1 MFLRAFLVLC
11 LLVGT
16 LPSAVV
22 EASAQSRLQEFL
34 AKISPGDLVPGADKF
49 AAPVGNPPVAAVLA
63 GEHTVGY
70 AFVNSDWVNST
81 GYSGKPIEILVG
93 LSTDGKIAGARL
105 MDHHEPIVLI
115 GIPPERIANFI
126 KGYVG
131 RDVLQIAT
139 NAPGAR
145 PEVDIVS
152 GATVTVTVIADSM
165 IRSAIRVARA
175 MKVGGVSAA
184 AAAAPAREVDPAHSA
199 PEDWTGMLGDGS
211 VRRLSLSV
219 GEVTEAFRRAGNNE
233 AAANAEASDPAAT
246 FIDLYAALVSVPAIG
261 KRLLGE
267 DGFAALQSS
276 LQPGQQAILVAS
288 NGLYSFKGSG
298 YVRGGIFD
306 RFEVIQGD
314 TAIRFRDRTHSRVGG
329 LQVGGAPEFHEVD
342 LFRVPEGTTLDP
354 TEPWRLQLLAQ
365 RSYGARDKA
374 FLTFNLGYELPQAY
388 LKQIPPAAPIAP
400 PQTGPASELNEP
412 PLWQAMWRAK
422 LDQIAILLVAL
433 TVLTGV
439 FFFQDWFASRP
450 RLYERVRLGFL
461 VFTLFWLGW
470 YAQAQLSVVNVL
482 AFLNALRTDFR
493 WEYFLMAPLI
503 FILWFATAASL
514 LFWNRGA
521 FCGWLC
527 PFGALQELLNRA
539 ARLVGIPQ
547 LRIPFSVHSRLVA
560 IKYIIFLVLF
570 GVSLT
575 ALATAEKAAEIEPFK
590 TAIILHFARSWPF
603 LLYVGAILAASLTV
617 ERVFCRYLCPLGAAL
632 ALPARLRMFDWL
644 RRYRECGNPCQRC
657 GNECPVQAIHP
668 EGHINPNECIQCLH
682 CQMLYHH
689 DQLCPVMI
697 QRRLKREKHAATGS
711 GPLVLPPRPKV
722 SAQRESEQ
730 VSS

>member
-1 MFLRAFLVLC
+1 MFLRASLILC
-11 LLVGT
+11 LLVGI
-16 LPSAVV
+16 LPSAIVD
-22 EASAQSRLQEFL
+22 ASAQSRLPEFL
-34 AKISPGDLVPGADKF
+34 AKLSPGDLVSGADRF
-49 AAPVGNPPVAAVLA
+49 AAPTGNPPVAAVLA
-63 GEHTVGY
+63 GERTVGY

-126 KGYVG
+126 QGYVG
-131 RDVLQIAT
+131 RDVLQIAS

-175 MKVGGVSAA
+175 MKIGGAGAA
-184 AAAAPAREVDPAHSA
+184 AAAAPVREIDPTHSA
-199 PEDWTGMLGDGS
+199 PQDWTGMLGDGS

-219 GEVTEAFRRAGNNE
+219 GEVTEVFRRAGNNE
-233 AAANAEASDPAAT
+233 AAANPEASDPAAT

-276 LQPGQQAILVAS
+276 LKPDQQAILIAS

-314 TAIRFRDRTHSRVGG
+314 TAMRFRDRTHSRVGA
-329 LQVGGAPEFHEVD
+329 LQVSGAPEFHEVD

-354 TEPWRLQLLAQ
+354 TEAWRLQLLVQ

-374 FLTFNLGYELPQAY
+374 FLTFNLGYELPQPY
-388 LKQIPPAAPIAP
+388 LKQLPAAAQVAP
-400 PQTGPASELNEP
+400 PQTSPAAELNEP
-412 PLWQAMWRAK
+412 PLWHAMWRAK
-422 LDQIAILLVAL
+422 LDQIVILLVAL
-433 TVLTGV
+433 TFLTGV

-470 YAQAQLSVVNVL
+470 YAQAQLSIVNVL

-503 FILWFATAASL
+503 FILWFATAAAL

-570 GVSLT
+570 GVSLS
-575 ALATAEKAAEIEPFK
+575 ALATAEKAAEVEPFK

-603 LLYVGAILAASLTV
+603 VLYVGAILAASLTV

-722 SAQRESEQ
+722 SARRESEE
-730 VSS
+730 VSP

>member
-1 MFLRAFLVLC
+1 MFLRASLILC
-11 LLVGT
+11 LLVGI
-16 LPSAVV
+16 LPSAIVD
-22 EASAQSRLQEFL
+22 ASAQSRLPEFL
-34 AKISPGDLVPGADKF
+34 AKLSPGDLVSGADRF
-49 AAPVGNPPVAAVLA
+49 AAPTGNPPVAAVLA
-63 GEHTVGY
+63 GERTVGY

-139 NAPGAR
+139 NAPSAR

-152 GATVTVTVIADSM
+152 GATVTVAVIADSM

-184 AAAAPAREVDPAHSA
+184 AAAAPAREVDPARSA

-219 GEVTEAFRRAGNNE
+219 GEVTDAFRRAGNNE
-233 AAANAEASDPAAT
+233 AAANPEAADPAAT
-246 FIDLYAALVSVPAIG
+246 FIDLYAGLVSVPAIG

-276 LQPGQQAILVAS
+276 LKPGQQAILVAS

-314 TAIRFRDRTHSRVGG
+314 TSIRFRDRTHSRVGG
-329 LQVGGAPEFHEVD
+329 LQVSGAPEFHEAD

-354 TEPWRLQLLAQ
+354 AEPWRLQLLVQ
-365 RSYGARDKA
+365 RGYGARDKA

-388 LKQIPPAAPIAP
+388 LKQLPAAAQAVS
-400 PQTGPASELNEP
+400 PQNSPASDLNEP

-422 LDQIAILLVAL
+422 LDQIVILLVAL

-461 VFTLFWLGW
+461 VFTLVWLGW
-470 YAQAQLSVVNVL
+470 YAQAQLSIVNVL

-503 FILWFATAASL
+503 FILWFATAAAL

-521 FCGWLC
+521 FYGWLC

-547 LRIPFSVHSRLVA
+547 LRIPFSVVQ
-560 IKYIIFLVLF
+560 
-570 GVSLT
+570 SLQR
-575 ALATAEKAAEIEPFK
+575 
-590 TAIILHFARSWPF
+590 H
-603 LLYVGAILAASLTV
+603 G
-617 ERVFCRYLCPLGAAL
+617 
-632 ALPARLRMFDWL
+632 LRA
-644 RRYRECGNPCQRC
+644 NQ
-657 GNECPVQAIHP
+657 
-668 EGHINPNECIQCLH
+668 
-682 CQMLYHH
+682 
-689 DQLCPVMI
+689 
-697 QRRLKREKHAATGS
+697 
-711 GPLVLPPRPKV
+711 
-722 SAQRESEQ
+722 
-730 VSS
+730 

>member
-11 LLVGT
+11 LLVGM

-22 EASAQSRLQEFL
+22 EALAQSRLQEFL
-34 AKISPGDLVPGADKF
+34 TKVSPGDFVPGADAF
-49 AAPVGNPPVAAVLA
+49 AVPVGNPPLAPVLA
-63 GEHTVGY
+63 AGRTVGY

-139 NAPGAR
+139 NGPSAR

-175 MKVGGVSAA
+175 MKVGGASTAA
-184 AAAAPAREVDPAHSA
+184 AAVPVREIDPAHSA
-199 PEDWTGMLGDGS
+199 PQDWTGMLGDGS

-233 AAANAEASDPAAT
+233 AAANPEASDPAAT

-276 LQPGQQAILVAS
+276 LKPEQQTILIAS

-314 TAIRFRDRTHSRVGG
+314 AAIRFRDRTHSRVGA
-329 LQVGGAPEFHEVD
+329 LQVSGAPEFHEVD
-342 LFRVPEGTTLDP
+342 LFRIPEGATLDP
-354 TEPWRLQLLAQ
+354 TEAWRLQLLVQ

-374 FLTFNLGYELPQAY
+374 FLTFNLGYELPQPY
-388 LKQIPPAAPIAP
+388 LKQLPAAAPVAP
-400 PQTGPASELNEP
+400 PQTSPAAELNEP
-412 PLWQAMWRAK
+412 PLWHAMWWAK

-433 TVLTGV
+433 TFLTGV

-450 RLYERVRLGFL
+450 RLYEGVRLGFL

-503 FILWFATAASL
+503 FILWFATAAAM

-527 PFGALQELLNRA
+527 PFG
-539 ARLVGIPQ
+539 
-547 LRIPFSVHSRLVA
+547 VA
-560 IKYIIFLVLF
+560 
-570 GVSLT
+570 G
-575 ALATAEKAAEIEPFK
+575 TAEPDRAPCRH
-590 TAIILHFARSWPF
+590 TAIAH
-603 LLYVGAILAASLTV
+603 
-617 ERVFCRYLCPLGAAL
+617 
-632 ALPARLRMFDWL
+632 
-644 RRYRECGNPCQRC
+644 
-657 GNECPVQAIHP
+657 PVQRSFAVGSDQIHHLP
-668 EGHINPNECIQCLH
+668 G
-682 CQMLYHH
+682 
-689 DQLCPVMI
+689 VV
-697 QRRLKREKHAATGS
+697 RRL
-711 GPLVLPPRPKV
+711 P
-722 SAQRESEQ
+722 QRAGDRRKGRRG
-730 VSS
+730 